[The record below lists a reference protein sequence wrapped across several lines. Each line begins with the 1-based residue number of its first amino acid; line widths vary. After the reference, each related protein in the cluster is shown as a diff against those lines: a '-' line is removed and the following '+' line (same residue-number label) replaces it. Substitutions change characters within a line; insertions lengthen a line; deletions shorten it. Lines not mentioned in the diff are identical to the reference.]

1 MASIVACPLAFK
13 TFKRKLLCRIFYSKI
28 KHVGVHGLELRVLFC
43 LFQSRAMRAGI
54 GWRTWLN
61 QSFGSGLDGWYSAGH
76 GHIEI
81 ASTFKSANTMEN
93 RFRLQLTNAGAC
105 WIYLFLCVHIY
116 IYIYVCVCRLCL
128 FSGILVRVCLA
139 VCMRIPAHLP
149 VNVFLVE
156 VRPN

>member
-28 KHVGVHGLELRVLFC
+28 KHVGGHGLELRVLFC
-43 LFQSRAMRAGI
+43 LFQNRAMRAGI

-76 GHIEI
+76 GHFEI
-81 ASTFKSANTMEN
+81 DSTFKSANTMEN
-93 RFRLQLTNAGAC
+93 RFRLQLTNAGVC

-116 IYIYVCVCRLCL
+116 IYIYIYIYVCVCVAYVYFRESW
-128 FSGILVRVCLA
+128 SGSAWRYACESLHTCRS
-139 VCMRIPAHLP
+139 MS
-149 VNVFLVE
+149 F
-156 VRPN
+156 